1 MKLNKKVAKYFDR
14 KGTGEI
20 TVYDF
25 IIRLLGYISFTL
37 VILATLAWIYYNYL
51 I

>member
-1 MKLNKKVAKYFDR
+1 MKLNENIAKYFDR

-20 TVYDF
+20 TTYDI
-25 IIRLLGYISFTL
+25 IIRSLGYISFAI

-51 I
+51 M

>member
-1 MKLNKKVAKYFDR
+1 MKLNKKIAKYFDR

-25 IIRLLGYISFTL
+25 IIRLLGYISFTI
-37 VILATLAWIYYNYL
+37 VIIAVLAWIYYSYF